1 MKSLLQIFIQI
12 TKKEWRRNGQKVW
25 QRDYMKLKWIMILYS
40 YRNSGPSY
48 ANWSSDSSD
57 CFIDKL
63 SMEISSGKAVMP
75 NSRDTPFPLKTLTTK
90 GMLDSLSF
98 FSSFS
103 FSSSSFSSGPTLG
116 MST

>member
-1 MKSLLQIFIQI
+1 M
-12 TKKEWRRNGQKVW
+12 
-25 QRDYMKLKWIMILYS
+25 
-40 YRNSGPSY
+40 NSGPSY

-63 SMEISSGKAVMP
+63 SMEISSGKAVTP
-75 NSRDTPFPLKTLTTK
+75 NSRDTPFSLKTLTTK

-98 FSSFS
+98 FSLSP
-103 FSSSSFSSGPTLG
+103 FSSSSFSSPGATLG